1 MVEVFNNKRN
11 IIKIL
16 VDLIAIGLGVV
27 AAVSLRF
34 DILQINNTENFKYF
48 IYYAFFYLITSA
60 IGKIFK

>member
-27 AAVSLRF
+27 AAISFRF

-48 IYYAFFYLITSA
+48 IYYAFFYLIY
-60 IGKIFK
+60 